1 MARPRNI
8 VLEPEAHVVQL
19 TFVWEGSNLIGWCWR
34 WSVTVSH
41 WRNLDAR
48 SSHCGWINLG
58 RKGQGSCPVT
68 LAVSPTRVRCFIG
81 VRRHVNDVFIQIC
94 IWHVTHYIITF
105 VTVECCAHF
114 FRPGPATTVSHFVK
128 DWRWLSLTFLRS
140 CHHGTFEAT
149 SKQCCCCAG
158 SWRRLFAAGQWL
170 HGLVIHWMSTFVK
183 SHWQYQI
190 RSLTSFT
197 AVGGWALVGLVIDML
212 NMCVDCNSH
221 EYGDEINES

>member
-1 MARPRNI
+1 MARPSNI

-58 RKGQGSCPVT
+58 RKGQRSCPVT

-114 FRPGPATTVSHFVK
+114 LGQGLPRRSVILSKTDAGCHWRFCVVATMAPSKRPRNNAAVVPALGAGFLLRVNDCMVWSFIGCQL
-128 DWRWLSLTFLRS
+128 LS
-140 CHHGTFEAT
+140 
-149 SKQCCCCAG
+149 K
-158 SWRRLFAAGQWL
+158 
-170 HGLVIHWMSTFVK
+170 
-183 SHWQYQI
+183 
-190 RSLTSFT
+190 
-197 AVGGWALVGLVIDML
+197 VID
-212 NMCVDCNSH
+212 S
-221 EYGDEINES
+221 IK